1 MGSIVFT
8 FVGKDRP
15 GLVEKVSKVV
25 SDNNGNWLESR
36 LVKLGGRFAGI
47 VEVDVSS
54 VGQQA
59 LLDDLSRLESEE
71 ILVVAASN
79 TWSEPE
85 EKSYQCTLSL
95 LGNDRPGIVQE
106 IAAAMA
112 DRKINILSLESDV
125 TSAPMVGSLMFTASA
140 VIEIPKTI
148 DVHLLEERLEEI
160 GSQFHLDI
168 KLEEEP

>member
-85 EKSYQCTLSL
+85 EKSS
-95 LGNDRPGIVQE
+95 
-106 IAAAMA
+106 
-112 DRKINILSLESDV
+112 
-125 TSAPMVGSLMFTASA
+125 
-140 VIEIPKTI
+140 PK
-148 DVHLLEERLEEI
+148 HKKGFL
-160 GSQFHLDI
+160 
-168 KLEEEP
+168 